1 MIYTTRNDIELV
13 FGARNVQRWADLDG
27 DENETQIE
35 ARIQN
40 VCELASAEIEDILRN
55 RRYVFPLVRS
65 KTLCD
70 LVAKMAGLHLHDSR
84 GVIDNTSTET
94 DIVSRI
100 RKEVEQKI
108 THIRTGEILLEG
120 ERYGN
125 APQVVQD
132 ANMHKSETSA
142 GFDPFQPYFGQNY
155 HF

>member
-1 MIYTTRNDIELV
+1 MRYTNRTEMELV
-13 FGARNVQRWADLDG
+13 FGSRNVERWSDLDG
-27 DENETQIE
+27 DCDASKIAARVEN
-35 ARIQN
+35 A
-40 VCELASAEIEDILRN
+40 CELASAEIEDILRN
-55 RRYVFPLVRS
+55 RRYVFPLTMS

-84 GVIDNTSTET
+84 GVIDNTSAET
-94 DIVSRI
+94 DMVSRI

-132 ANMHKSETSA
+132 ENMHKSETSA
-142 GFDPFQPYFGQNY
+142 DFDPFRPFLGLNY
-155 HF
+155 H